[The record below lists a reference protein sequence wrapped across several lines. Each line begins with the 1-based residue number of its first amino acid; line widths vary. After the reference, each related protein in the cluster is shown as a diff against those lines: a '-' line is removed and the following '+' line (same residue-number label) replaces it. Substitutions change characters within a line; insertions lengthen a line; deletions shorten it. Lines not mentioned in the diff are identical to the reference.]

1 MIAVIPAIGDIER
14 YLEMRLD
21 SDPTP
26 SVMNDNMRAE
36 IMRVIPRK
44 ISHMSVEA
52 TASANLGLIL
62 YPLTTKYRFLLVSLN
77 LDAVLEEVTIHP
89 GKKKPDEMT
98 QGNGL
103 RSAYSATLLTRGTH
117 EGINLIPH
125 FPVFCEVPK

>member
-26 SVMNDNMRAE
+26 SAMNHNLRAE

-62 YPLTTKYRFLLVSLN
+62 YPLTKYRFLLVSLN

-89 GKKKPDEMT
+89 RKKKLDEMT

-125 FPVFCEVPK
+125 FLVFWEVVK